1 MGKRGNKASEREIT
15 MRCSTD
21 EKKKKKEAE
30 TMIKLVDALEELD
43 DVQTVHTNA
52 EISDE
57 IIENL

>member
-1 MGKRGNKASEREIT
+1 
-15 MRCSTD
+15 
-21 EKKKKKEAE
+21 
-30 TMIKLVDALEELD
+30 MIKLVDALEELD

>member
-1 MGKRGNKASEREIT
+1 MGSKGFEPSESEIT
-15 MRCSTD
+15 MRCATD
-21 EKKKKKEAE
+21 AILNQKEAE